1 MFNNKLFNVLK
12 NFIDKYFLIIL
23 GFILFSLYFWNRFLR
38 ARIPKELP
46 IKLSVLGFF
55 TFTYI
60 CIIFIYIVISLI
72 FPRKPNKIVEMSIE
86 FLFTPLKDF
95 DNYLKSLPFIE
106 SYYIKFMV
114 WVIPKLDYL
123 IIKTNRLYMMF
134 WVFPRL
140 ILLSALFIDVFM
152 FHKFHYKYM
161 VIIFGL
167 LLFLNRYFKY
177 SLKKYKEDLIK
188 TSIITIP
195 TVEVPYKF
203 GIHPSEYPENYD
215 PEDPDNEEDI
225 SIMSLPLDIFI
236 NYQTESKVY
245 NEETIEISSI
255 TTSCELT
262 NKYWLKYI
270 GTPDPFPGLGFT
282 GEKIPS
288 DYKNI
293 FGEKAPENYYTA
305 RNFIFK
311 KEEEFAIKAIKEIM
325 QISLLLEYYNIT
337 SNKDKKFKLIKIV
350 IYIIYFL
357 CWTYVLSASISTLNT
372 VELVKVIT
380 ETWTSIAEPFSNIRI
395 N

>member
-1 MFNNKLFNVLK
+1 MLHNNKLFNILK

-23 GFILFSLYFWNRFLR
+23 GCLLFSLYFWNRFLR

-60 CIIFIYIVISLI
+60 CIIFLYIIISLI
-72 FPRKPNKIVEMSIE
+72 FPRKPNKMVEMSIE

-95 DNYLKSLPFIE
+95 DNYLKVLPLIKP
-106 SYYIKFMV
+106 YYIKFMV
-114 WVIPKLDYL
+114 WIIPKLDYL
-123 IIKTNRLYMMF
+123 IIKTNRLYIIF

-140 ILLSALFIDVFM
+140 ILLSALFIDVFV

-188 TSIITIP
+188 SHTITISY
-195 TVEVPYKF
+195 VLVPYKF

-215 PEDPDNEEDI
+215 PDNDEDSP
-225 SIMSLPLDIFI
+225 SMALSLDIFI

-245 NEETIEISSI
+245 NEETIKIKFIS
-255 TTSCELT
+255 TTLELT

-270 GTPDPFPGLGFT
+270 GTPNPFLGY
-282 GEKIPS
+282 GKKIPS

-293 FGEKAPENYYTA
+293 FGEKVPENYYTA
-305 RNFIFK
+305 RNFVFE
-311 KEEEFAIKAIKEIM
+311 KEKEFAIKAIEEIM
-325 QISLLLEYYNIT
+325 QISLLLEHYNIT
-337 SNKDKKFKLIKIV
+337 SNQNKRFKLMKII
-350 IYIIYFL
+350 IYVNYFL
-357 CWTYVLSASISTLNT
+357 CWTYVLIASISTLNT
-372 VELVKVIT
+372 VELIKVIT
-380 ETWTSIAEPFSNIRI
+380 ETWAGVVEPFSNIRI